1 MEYSHFC
8 VLRVHSSDILHAFF
22 SGDMTEAVII
32 DLFHGQ
38 LLSDSQETWLREAI
52 VKNYA
57 TKKTKQVF
65 IMCKQQSPK
74 STNNSTQNIVLNVL
88 EKFGAL
94 KEVIETVEEPS
105 MAAAFYR
112 FKREIDELNLS
123 TVKIIAPTPRK
134 AILEAYLD
142 LLFTAVYQFEFEVL
156 PNDPESMHIESPGPG
171 HCRDGAILAG
181 QQLEQIKRE
190 VSTFLGQLPS
200 LRGDITILHS
210 SLIPDMCF
218 LHGFTTRTGGI
229 SYTPTLSSLNLFS
242 SSSRRDPK
250 AVVAENI
257 RRLSQKAG
265 FDQESYRRVQVDHG
279 SDVWIM
285 GRREPESYDGIVTNQ
300 SGVTLVAPGADC
312 MPLLFADPV
321 QKAIGAAHAGWKGTL
336 LGVAMAT
343 VNALVSEYGCD
354 VKDIVVVVG
363 PSVGSCCF
371 TLDQKSAKEFH
382 DINPKCVREMDSAKP
397 YVDIRLATRILL
409 ERGGVLPH
417 NIQDDSVSG
426 ESHSLGLCTAC
437 HADKFFSHVRDR
449 NNFGTQI
456 GFISIKK

>member
-1 MEYSHFC
+1 
-8 VLRVHSSDILHAFF
+8 
-22 SGDMTEAVII
+22 MTEALII

-74 STNNSTQNIVLNVL
+74 STNNSTQNTVINVL

-94 KEVIETVEEPS
+94 KEVIETVAEPS

-156 PNDPESMHIESPGPG
+156 PNDPESTHIESPG
-171 HCRDGAILAG
+171 HCRDGEILAG

-265 FDQESYRRVQVDHG
+265 FDQESYHRVQVDHG

-321 QKAIGAAHAGWKGTL
+321 QKAIGAAHAGFCLKEEGFFLTIFK
-336 LGVAMAT
+336 T
-343 VNALVSEYGCD
+343 TPCPVNLTASVCAL
-354 VKDIVVVVG
+354 
-363 PSVGSCCF
+363 
-371 TLDQKSAKEFH
+371 
-382 DINPKCVREMDSAKP
+382 
-397 YVDIRLATRILL
+397 LATLTSFSPTSEIETTLGHR
-409 ERGGVLPH
+409 
-417 NIQDDSVSG
+417 SVSYRLRNRKKNRNISPHQNAGG
-426 ESHSLGLCTAC
+426 EQTRSFKHSLPQLLL
-437 HADKFFSHVRDR
+437 FII
-449 NNFGTQI
+449 TQSLTGI
-456 GFISIKK
+456 YAHGHELTLS